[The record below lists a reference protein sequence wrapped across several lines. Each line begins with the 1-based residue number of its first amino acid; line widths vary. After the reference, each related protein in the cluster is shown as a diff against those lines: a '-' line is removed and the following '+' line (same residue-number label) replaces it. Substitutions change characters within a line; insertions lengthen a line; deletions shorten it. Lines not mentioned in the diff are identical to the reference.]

1 MEGERGRV
9 RDLGITSPSI
19 PTLHTH
25 RHTNTK
31 KLEFRVLSVSCAYLL
46 LDTPADPRRE
56 TACLACRAVILGR
69 ALTASYAVL
78 DISSKNGRAFLE
90 YERTA
95 GARAV
100 LRHCC
105 LFRPCIMSKRR
116 VYTCCSGSSMQAVH
130 TYQVVCMCSRQLSFK
145 YFEDDYLGISS
156 SLLSS
161 SFPGSTL
168 LCSSLGLCLCL
179 CLSLC
184 RSLCLGTRLSNA
196 PTSEP

>member
-1 MEGERGRV
+1 MREKERDREGERGRE

-31 KLEFRVLSVSCAYLL
+31 KLESRVLSVSCVYLL
-46 LDTPADPRRE
+46 LDTPVDPRRE
-56 TACLACRAVILGR
+56 TTCLACRAVTLGR

-90 YERTA
+90 YERTT

-105 LFRPCIMSKRR
+105 LFRACIMSKSR
-116 VYTCCSGSSMQAVH
+116 VTYAVACEACWKDIR
-130 TYQVVCMCSRQLSFK
+130 TKYVCTRQLSFK
-145 YFEDDYLGISS
+145 YFEDEYLGISN
-156 SLLSS
+156 SLLRNSV
-161 SFPGSTL
+161 FRR
-168 LCSSLGLCLCL
+168 SLGLCLCF
-179 CLSLC
+179 CVSLC
-184 RSLCLGTRLSNA
+184 RSLCLGTSL
-196 PTSEP
+196 

>member
-1 MEGERGRV
+1 MYMREKERDMEGERGRG

-25 RHTNTK
+25 RYTHTK
-31 KLEFRVLSVSCAYLL
+31 KLESRVLSVSCAYLL

-56 TACLACRAVILGR
+56 TACLACRLVILGR

-105 LFRPCIMSKRR
+105 LFRACIMSKSR
-116 VYTCCSGSSMQAVH
+116 VTYAVACEACWEYIRTKYVCTQGNLVSNILRMNTSASAAAFSGAA
-130 TYQVVCMCSRQLSFK
+130 F
-145 YFEDDYLGISS
+145 
-156 SLLSS
+156 
-161 SFPGSTL
+161 
-168 LCSSLGLCLCL
+168 
-179 CLSLC
+179 
-184 RSLCLGTRLSNA
+184 
-196 PTSEP
+196 SEAALASASAFA